1 MRVLVRSGFA
11 IDDARDLTDDHHGER
26 KVEKTKRRT
35 KEEDIDKGEFGQPT
49 RKLDHQ
55 GVAK

>member
-1 MRVLVRSGFA
+1 M

-26 KVEKTKRRT
+26 KPEGVKTKKRT
-35 KEEDIDKGEFGQPT
+35 KEEEMDKGELGQPT
-49 RKLDHQ
+49 RKPDHQ